1 MVPSVPHTVG
11 TNLPPGL
18 NSACLTRAFY
28 TQFPSR
34 KIHSIVHPLPISYD
48 FHPFSS
54 EQQGVSAHH
63 CEHSW
68 FTLSAMAKQPI
79 FIPLSPFCYPPRM
92 AVSVQPCPNESGM
105 KVPVVQS
112 FILHCSENQQ
122 ETISTEGLN
131 DFFAGKITYIEGDGL
146 RPETPKAQRCAVRPT
161 NTNRCALTARTLRAH

>member
-1 MVPSVPHTVG
+1 MMPSVPHTVG

-18 NSACLTRAFY
+18 NSACFTRAFY

-34 KIHSIVHPLPISYD
+34 KIHSIVHPCRLSYD

-54 EQQGVSAHH
+54 DQQGVSAHH

-68 FTLSAMAKQPI
+68 VSLSAMGETAHI
-79 FIPLSPFCYPPRM
+79 HPLFTLLPPRLD
-92 AVSVQPCPNESGM
+92 VSVQPCSDESGM

>member
-34 KIHSIVHPLPISYD
+34 KIHSIIHPCRLSYD
-48 FHPFSS
+48 FHPFYSD
-54 EQQGVSAHH
+54 QQGVSAHH
-63 CEHSW
+63 CERSW
-68 FTLSAMAKQPI
+68 FTLSAMGETAHIHPLVTL
-79 FIPLSPFCYPPRM
+79 LSPPRLD
-92 AVSVQPCPNESGM
+92 VSVQPCPDVSGM

-131 DFFAGKITYIEGDGL
+131 DFFAGKITYIEGVRCSL
-146 RPETPKAQRCAVRPT
+146 KRPRRSGVPSDRRTR
-161 NTNRCALTARTLRAH
+161 TAAP

>member
-1 MVPSVPHTVG
+1 MMPCVTHTAGIDLPSGH
-11 TNLPPGL
+11 NC
-18 NSACLTRAFY
+18 ACPTRAFY

-34 KIHSIVHPLPISYD
+34 KIHSIVHPCQLSYD

-68 FTLSAMAKQPI
+68 FTLSAMGETAHIHPL
-79 FIPLSPFCYPPRM
+79 FTLLSPPRLD
-92 AVSVQPCPNESGM
+92 VSVQPCSDESGM

-131 DFFAGKITYIEGDGL
+131 DFFAGKITYIEGVGCSL
-146 RPETPKAQRCAVRPT
+146 KRPKRSGVPSDRRTR
-161 NTNRCALTARTLRAH
+161 TAAP

>member
-1 MVPSVPHTVG
+1 MMPSIPHTVG

-34 KIHSIVHPLPISYD
+34 KIHSIVHPCRLSYD

-54 EQQGVSAHH
+54 DQQGVSAHH

-68 FTLSAMAKQPI
+68 VSLSAMGETAH
-79 FIPLSPFCYPPRM
+79 FHPPRM
-92 AVSVQPCPNESGM
+92 AVSVQPCSDESGM

-131 DFFAGKITYIEGDGL
+131 DFFAGKITYIEGVGCSL
-146 RPETPKAQRCAVRPT
+146 KRPRRSGVPSDRRTR
-161 NTNRCALTARTLRAH
+161 TAAP